1 MRIPFKEL
9 IREFNIEHPKA
20 KLTKVKLAK
29 ELVDAGIYDSLNSAK
44 AMLFHNE
51 SGKAK
56 GIPYKLYW
64 YCLLKFNKKGTDIIV
79 YKK

>member
-1 MRIPFKEL
+1 MRIPFKTL
-9 IREFNIEHPKA
+9 IKEFNIEHPGA
-20 KLTKVKLAK
+20 KLNKLKLAK
-29 ELVDAGIYDSLNSAK
+29 EMVEANVFKSLASAK
-44 AMLFHNE
+44 AMMWYNE

-56 GIPYKLYW
+56 SIDYELYK